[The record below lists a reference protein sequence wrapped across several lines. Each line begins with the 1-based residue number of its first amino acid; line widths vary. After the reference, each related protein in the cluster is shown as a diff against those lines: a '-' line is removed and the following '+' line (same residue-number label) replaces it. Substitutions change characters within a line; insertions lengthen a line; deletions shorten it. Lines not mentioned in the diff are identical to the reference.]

1 MHMRIAA
8 IILSAICMPAAAAS
22 DTQFY
27 GPLRARDLTPFGYL
41 RLDMRPSYAVSL
53 SPGAWGIETRLAY
66 QNTWAMTPKVESY
79 LKTLPG
85 RRELG
90 PDDWQAIR
98 DLPGENYLVDLELAQ
113 LDVMLHR
120 QLSAD
125 WGAYVSLS
133 AAAFGGGYLDSTIEG
148 FHDLIGSDTFGRPAA
163 SRNDVNLLFD
173 LNSTQFAAFEAP
185 TNGGLL
191 DPVIGV
197 RYSGLTIAE
206 RWKLVFESAVKIPV
220 AGRRTALSTGR
231 TDIGVQASLQRFWE
245 SQALYVNLAAVYYAG
260 SDQFVPEPSQILPTL
275 VVGYERRLTP
285 RTNMILQGYVSPSVY
300 DHEETDLDE
309 LLGNKYQ
316 LSLGIRHR
324 RGRHLMSFA
333 MTENLQNI
341 NNTPDIGVQLGWSY
355 VPQWE

>member
-1 MHMRIAA
+1 MHKWFAA
-8 IILSAICMPAAAAS
+8 IILSTIYMPAAAAS

-173 LNSTQFAAFEAP
+173 LNSTQFAVVRGADKRWLARS
-185 TNGGLL
+185 GYRRSLL
-191 DPVIGV
+191 WLDHLPSDG
-197 RYSGLTIAE
+197 S
-206 RWKLVFESAVKIPV
+206 WCSNPP
-220 AGRRTALSTGR
+220 S
-231 TDIGVQASLQRFWE
+231 RFR
-245 SQALYVNLAAVYYAG
+245 SLAAGQRSPRGVLTLACRRACSDSG
-260 SDQFVPEPSQILPTL
+260 S
-275 VVGYERRLTP
+275 RRHST
-285 RTNMILQGYVSPSVY
+285 
-300 DHEETDLDE
+300 
-309 LLGNKYQ
+309 
-316 LSLGIRHR
+316 
-324 RGRHLMSFA
+324 
-333 MTENLQNI
+333 
-341 NNTPDIGVQLGWSY
+341 
-355 VPQWE
+355 